1 LKYFQHIT
9 PATPE
14 SAGKIMREKL
24 KLLFS
29 KHLKIRERMLLVF
42 LLSIMIPLVCS
53 SFFYTRNTRR
63 QALTKDRE
71 SQSAELLLVKEAVTN
86 YLQPYNELLKLLKET
101 DMSGTN
107 VKEAQNES
115 EKYFKTFTELKG
127 IQLIG
132 RDNTPYYTAWAD
144 GVDLPKESIL
154 PINYDIKD
162 KVQFMLLKAEGTT
175 YLILSVAVQLDGNH
189 EKGILSFITDTEF
202 LKDICRAGNSTYHIL
217 MDDQTVFTKIES
229 GSSFNSKKSTVLEA
243 ELNLDNA
250 ENSFTIISIR
260 EYKDIY
266 AEYKGSSWSWLY
278 WLLPTILSLVIIAL
292 YAGNFSKR
300 LNNFKVQIHKAAAG
314 DFNLS
319 EVNGNDEI
327 ADLYRDLNTMINSLQ
342 HLITTIYEEQVQKEK
357 LNSRQ
362 KEVEFKMLAS
372 QINPHFLYNTLET
385 IRMKAR
391 CNGEKD
397 IEELVKMLAKI
408 MRRNIQAGDTLV
420 TLKSELDLVE
430 YYLKI
435 QQYRFGE
442 RIHFHINLYCDV
454 EQLKIM
460 PLIIQ
465 PIVENA
471 FIHGLE
477 AKEGEGEIR
486 IDVKMT
492 DSLYIIVEDDGIGMS
507 RDTLEEIKDSLNDYA
522 RLTRSSIGLN
532 NVNQRIKLLYGDE
545 YGLLIESEENAGTKI
560 IIQLP
565 KDMS

>member
-1 LKYFQHIT
+1 M
-9 PATPE
+9 
-14 SAGKIMREKL
+14 GKIMREKL
-24 KLLFS
+24 KLFFS

-42 LLSIMIPLVCS
+42 LLSIIIPLVCS

-63 QALTKDRE
+63 QALTKERE
-71 SQSAELLLVKEAVTN
+71 SQSAELLLVKEAVRN
-86 YLQPYNELLKLLKET
+86 YLQPYNKLLKLLSET
-101 DMSGTN
+101 DMSG
-107 VKEAQNES
+107 VKPKEAQKEY
-115 EKYFKTFTELKG
+115 EKYFKVFTELKG

-132 RDNTPYYTAWAD
+132 RNNTSYYTAWAD
-144 GVDLPKESIL
+144 GWDFPKESIL
-154 PINYDIKD
+154 PVNYDIKD
-162 KVQFMLLKAEGTT
+162 KVQFTFLKAEETS
-175 YLILSVAVQLDGNH
+175 YLTLSVAVRSGGNH
-189 EKGILSFITDTEF
+189 ETGILSVVTDTDF
-202 LKDICRAGNSTYHIL
+202 LEDICLAGNFAYQIL
-217 MDDQTVFTKIES
+217 LDGEVIFTKSKPES
-229 GSSFNSKKSTVLEA
+229 SIDTKNSTVLKE
-243 ELNLDNA
+243 ELNLDNT
-250 ENSFTIISIR
+250 ENQFTIISKR

-278 WLLPTILSLVIIAL
+278 WLLPTIFSLGIIAL

-319 EVNGNDEI
+319 TVNGNDEI
-327 ADLYRDLNTMINSLQ
+327 ADLYKDLNTMINSLQ

-420 TLKSELDLVE
+420 TLKSELELVE

-477 AKEGEGEIR
+477 AKEGEGEIK
-486 IDVKMT
+486 IDVNMT
-492 DSLYIIVEDDGIGMS
+492 DSLYIIVEDDGIGMTGE
-507 RDTLEEIKDSLNDYA
+507 TLEEIKDSLNDYA

-532 NVNQRIKLLYGDE
+532 NVNQRIKLLYGDK
-545 YGLLIESEENAGTKI
+545 YGLLIESEENKGTKI
-560 IIQLP
+560 TIQLP

>member
-1 LKYFQHIT
+1 M
-9 PATPE
+9 
-14 SAGKIMREKL
+14 GKIMREKL
-24 KLLFS
+24 KLFFS

-42 LLSIMIPLVCS
+42 LLSIIIPLVCS

-63 QALTKDRE
+63 QALTKERE
-71 SQSAELLLVKEAVTN
+71 SQSAELLLVKEAVRN
-86 YLQPYNELLKLLKET
+86 YLQPYNKLLKLLSET
-101 DMSGTN
+101 DMSG
-107 VKEAQNES
+107 VKPKEAQKEY
-115 EKYFKTFTELKG
+115 EKYFKVFTELKG

-132 RDNTPYYTAWAD
+132 RNNTSYYTAWAD
-144 GVDLPKESIL
+144 GWDFPKESIL
-154 PINYDIKD
+154 PVNYDIKD
-162 KVQFMLLKAEGTT
+162 KVQFTFLKAEETS
-175 YLILSVAVQLDGNH
+175 YLTLSVAVQSGGNH
-189 EKGILSFITDTEF
+189 ETGILSVVTDTDF
-202 LKDICRAGNSTYHIL
+202 LEDICLAGNFAYQIL
-217 MDDQTVFTKIES
+217 LDGEVIFTKSKPES
-229 GSSFNSKKSTVLEA
+229 SIDTKNSTVLKE
-243 ELNLDNA
+243 ELNLDNT
-250 ENSFTIISIR
+250 ENQFTIISKR

-278 WLLPTILSLVIIAL
+278 WLLPTILSLGIIAL

-319 EVNGNDEI
+319 TVNGNDEI
-327 ADLYRDLNTMINSLQ
+327 ADLYKDLNTMINSLQ

-420 TLKSELDLVE
+420 TLKSELELVE

-477 AKEGEGEIR
+477 AKEGEGEIK
-486 IDVKMT
+486 IDVNMT
-492 DSLYIIVEDDGIGMS
+492 DSLYIIVEDDGIGMTGE
-507 RDTLEEIKDSLNDYA
+507 TLEEIKDSLNDYA

-532 NVNQRIKLLYGDE
+532 NVNQRIKLLYGDK
-545 YGLLIESEENAGTKI
+545 YGLLIESEENKGTKI
-560 IIQLP
+560 TIQLP

>member
-1 LKYFQHIT
+1 M
-9 PATPE
+9 
-14 SAGKIMREKL
+14 GKIMREKL
-24 KLLFS
+24 KLFFS

-42 LLSIMIPLVCS
+42 LLSIIIPLVCS

-63 QALTKDRE
+63 QALTKERE
-71 SQSAELLLVKEAVTN
+71 SQSAELLLVKEAVRN
-86 YLQPYNELLKLLKET
+86 YLQPYNKLLKLLSET
-101 DMSGTN
+101 DMSG
-107 VKEAQNES
+107 VKPKEAQKEY
-115 EKYFKTFTELKG
+115 EKYFKVFTELKG

-132 RDNTPYYTAWAD
+132 RNNTSYYTAWAD
-144 GVDLPKESIL
+144 GWDFPKESIL
-154 PINYDIKD
+154 PVNYDIKD
-162 KVQFMLLKAEGTT
+162 KVQFTFLKAEETS
-175 YLILSVAVQLDGNH
+175 YLTLSVAVRSGGNH
-189 EKGILSFITDTEF
+189 ETGILSVVTDTDF
-202 LKDICRAGNSTYHIL
+202 LEDICLAGNFAYQIL
-217 MDDQTVFTKIES
+217 LDGEVIFTKSKPES
-229 GSSFNSKKSTVLEA
+229 SIDTKNSTVLKE
-243 ELNLDNA
+243 ELNLDNT
-250 ENSFTIISIR
+250 ENQFTIISKR

-278 WLLPTILSLVIIAL
+278 WLLPTILSLGIIAL

-319 EVNGNDEI
+319 TVNGNDEI
-327 ADLYRDLNTMINSLQ
+327 ADLYKDLNTMINSLQ

-420 TLKSELDLVE
+420 TLKSELELVE

-477 AKEGEGEIR
+477 AKEGEGEIK
-486 IDVKMT
+486 IDVNMT
-492 DSLYIIVEDDGIGMS
+492 DSLYIIVEDDGIGMTGE
-507 RDTLEEIKDSLNDYA
+507 TLEEIKDSLNDYA

-532 NVNQRIKLLYGDE
+532 NVNQRIKLLYGDK
-545 YGLLIESEENAGTKI
+545 YGLLIESEENKGTKI
-560 IIQLP
+560 TIQLP

>member
-1 LKYFQHIT
+1 
-9 PATPE
+9 
-14 SAGKIMREKL
+14 
-24 KLLFS
+24 
-29 KHLKIRERMLLVF
+29 MLLVF

-63 QALTKDRE
+63 QALTKERE
-71 SQSAELLLVKEAVTN
+71 SQSAELLLVKEAVRN
-86 YLQPYNELLKLLKET
+86 YLQPYNELLKLLSET
-101 DMSGTN
+101 DMSG
-107 VKEAQNES
+107 VSQKEAQKEY
-115 EKYFKTFTELKG
+115 EKYFKVFTELKG

-132 RDNTPYYTAWAD
+132 RDGTSYYTAWAD
-144 GVDLPKESIL
+144 GEDLPKESIL
-154 PINYDIKD
+154 PVNYDIKD
-162 KVQFMLLKAEGTT
+162 KVQFT
-175 YLILSVAVQLDGNH
+175 YLKVEKTSYLTLSVAVQSGGKH
-189 EKGILSFITDTEF
+189 ENGILSVITDTEF
-202 LKDICRAGNSTYHIL
+202 LEDICLAGNSAYQIL
-217 MDDQTVFTKIES
+217 LDGEVIFTQAKPES
-229 GSSFNSKKSTVLEA
+229 SSDTKKSTVLKE
-243 ELNLDNA
+243 EVNLYNT
-250 ENSFTIISIR
+250 ENQFTIISKR

-278 WLLPTILSLVIIAL
+278 WLLPTTLSIGIIAL

-319 EVNGNDEI
+319 KVNGNDEI
-327 ADLYRDLNTMINSLQ
+327 ADLYKDLNTMINSLQ

-420 TLKSELDLVE
+420 TLKSELELVE

-477 AKEGEGEIR
+477 AKEGEGGIK
-486 IDVKMT
+486 IDVSMT
-492 DSLYIIVEDDGIGMS
+492 DSLYIIVEDDGIGMTGE
-507 RDTLEEIKDSLNDYA
+507 TLEEIKDSLNDYA

-532 NVNQRIKLLYGDE
+532 NVNQRIKLLYGDK
-545 YGLLIESEENAGTKI
+545 YGLLIESEENKGTKI
-560 IIQLP
+560 TIQLP